1 MNNKNISEN
10 HLTVLMVNSD
20 LSSKGGI
27 ASVIRTLYEENKL
40 HSYPINII
48 LLKTS
53 HYMNKSMIF
62 EFFLLASSFSKYLFL
77 ISSKK
82 IDIVHIH
89 SSAHISFYRKSLF
102 FIFGKFFGKK
112 VVFHLHSSDFYE
124 FFLTTN
130 PIKSS
135 MIGFVFQKSDLVIT
149 LCRDWKQKLLN
160 RYSDLNVKTIHNP
173 ISVHKHVRKE
183 HFNPSE
189 KMQVLFL
196 GFLISSKGIQDI
208 LKLGLLLKKNN
219 VNNIRIVIAGKG
231 KLESWLKK
239 NISTNGLNDILEF
252 VGWVENREKLK
263 LLNRSMVYFLPSYK
277 EGMPISILEA
287 MCHSMAIV
295 STRVAGI
302 PDLVTGG
309 LNGELA
315 EPGDI
320 NAFYK
325 ILTTFADNPQKV
337 EEMGQESCRLVRNF
351 DSSRIWPRIID
362 SYKELIQH

>member
-1 MNNKNISEN
+1 MKLNENN
-10 HLTVLMVNSD
+10 LTVLMVNSD

-27 ASVIRTLYEENKL
+27 ASVIRTLYEENKS
-40 HSYPINII
+40 HPYPINII

-53 HYMNKSMIF
+53 HYMDKSIIF
-62 EFFLLASSFSKYLFL
+62 EFFLLASAFSKYLFFIL
-77 ISSKK
+77 SKNV
-82 IDIVHIH
+82 DIVHIH
-89 SSAHISFYRKSLF
+89 SSAHISFYRKILF
-102 FIFGKFFGKK
+102 FIFAKVFRKK
-112 VVFHLHSSDFYE
+112 VIFHLHSSDFYE

-130 PIKSS
+130 PIKAS
-135 MIGFVFQKSDLVIT
+135 IIKFVFQKSDLVIT
-149 LCRDWKQKLLN
+149 LCKDWKHKLLN

-173 ISVHKHVRKE
+173 ISIHEHVRKE

-208 LKLGLLLKKNN
+208 LKLGLLFKKNN
-219 VNNIRIVIAGKG
+219 VNNIKIVIAGKG
-231 KLESWLKK
+231 KLESWLMEK
-239 NISTNGLNDILEF
+239 ILSNGLNDILEF
-252 VGWVENREKLK
+252 VGWVDNKEKSELLK
-263 LLNRSMVYFLPSYK
+263 NSMVYFLPSYK

-302 PDLVTGG
+302 PDLVKGG

-315 EPGDI
+315 VPGDI
-320 NAFYK
+320 KSFYK

-337 EEMGQESCRLVRNF
+337 EEMGLASRRLVKNF
-351 DSSRIWPRIID
+351 DSPKIWSKIID
-362 SYKELIQH
+362 SYFNIVSLS